1 MMSKFSL
8 NRVLEVFKETFG
20 FSPAVSISS
29 AILIVLVILIATL
42 YSIHT
47 APPRSFTFIS
57 GPPGSVFED
66 RAKKYRD
73 ILARNNIK
81 VKILPSEGSLDNL
94 RKLNDPSFKIDVG
107 FVQGGVANGVNI
119 ENLFSLGSVFYEPLF
134 IFYRGAQPMEL
145 LSELNGKRVAVGV
158 RGTGSHSLSLTLLKL
173 NGIEPGGATHISFEE
188 SEEETKSFLKGDI
201 DALFLMTDSV
211 PVETLRKLLKDPDI
225 RLYDFNQAESYTRKV
240 SFLNKLEIPKGGID
254 FGKNIPPHDLKL
266 VGPTVELV
274 ARDTLS
280 PVLSDL
286 LLEAAQQIHGGVS
299 LLQRRGE
306 FPAPL
311 EHEFPISK
319 DATRYYTSGKVFL
332 YRHLPFW
339 LASLTNQIIA
349 VFVPLVVILM
359 PGLKLILASYSW
371 RIRTKIF
378 NAYRSLQL
386 LEQEILQRFDPSKR
400 DAMLA
405 RLDEIEKKVSRMKL
419 PASYADQYY
428 GLRGDI
434 EFVRTLLTN
443 NTSVKT
449 TPAEATPTSS

>member
-1 MMSKFSL
+1 MKINFSL

-29 AILIVLVILIATL
+29 LILIILVILLATL
-42 YSIHT
+42 YSIHS

-81 VKILPSEGSLDNL
+81 VKILHSDGSLDNL
-94 RKLNDPSFKIDVG
+94 KKLIDPAYKVDVG

-119 ENLFSLGSVFYEPLF
+119 ENLFSLGSVFYEPIF
-134 IFYRGAQPMEL
+134 IFYRSAQPMEL
-145 LSELNGKRVAVGV
+145 ISELSGKRVAVGV
-158 RGTGSHSLSLTLLKL
+158 RGTGTHSLGLSLLKL
-173 NGIEPGGATHISFEE
+173 NGIEPGGTTQISFKD
-188 SEEETKSFLKGDI
+188 SEEETKAFLNGEI
-201 DALFLMTDSV
+201 DALFLMPDSV
-211 PVETLRKLLKDPDI
+211 PVETLRKLLKDPGI
-225 RLYDFNQAESYTRKV
+225 RLYDFNQAESYTRRI
-240 SFLNKLEIPKGGID
+240 SYLNKLEIPKGGID

-266 VGPTVELV
+266 VGPTVELI
-274 ARDTLS
+274 ARDDLA

-286 LLEAAQQIHGGVS
+286 LLEAAQEIHGKVS
-299 LLQRRGE
+299 LLQRRDE

-311 EHEFPISK
+311 EHEYPISK
-319 DATRYYTSGKVFL
+319 DATRYYKSGKVFL

-359 PGLKLILASYSW
+359 PGLKLILATYSW

-386 LEQEILQRFDPSKR
+386 LEQEILYHFDPSMR
-400 DAMLA
+400 ETMLS
-405 RLDEIEKKVSRMKL
+405 RLGEIERKVSHMKL

-434 EFVRTLLTN
+434 EFVRSLLTTN
-443 NTSVKT
+443 ASTSS
-449 TPAEATPTSS
+449 AEATPTPS